1 MGRASLI
8 VKITIFEKVKRI
20 LYILAISLSF
30 LACTDEIDKSNRYTF
45 TGETVAD
52 FLLNRSEDYSNFIKI
67 LEKANMFGLLSTWG
81 QYTLFLPTNEAVERY
96 LAEQD
101 SLYWATRDDN
111 VPYETG
117 IISPLL

>member
-1 MGRASLI
+1 MNKTTLLFIS
-8 VKITIFEKVKRI
+8 IF
-20 LYILAISLSF
+20 LF

-45 TGETVAD
+45 TGETMAD

-67 LEKANMFGLLSTWG
+67 LEKANMFGRLSTWG
-81 QYTLFLPTNEAVERY
+81 QYPLFLPTNDAGERY

-111 VPYETG
+111 VP
-117 IISPLL
+117 